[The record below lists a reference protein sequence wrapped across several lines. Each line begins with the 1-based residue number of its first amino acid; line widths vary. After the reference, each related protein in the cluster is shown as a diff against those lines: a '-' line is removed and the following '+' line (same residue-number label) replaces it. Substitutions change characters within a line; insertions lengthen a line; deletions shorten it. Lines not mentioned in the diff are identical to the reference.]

1 MKEKKTKPL
10 YTKTLPP
17 GKAKVASL
25 YPFSFLPLKVKLRTL
40 DITWELSNTG
50 YLTPVKANESEDPL

>member
-1 MKEKKTKPL
+1 M